1 MTAQTTPVNA
11 ENYLSINN
19 IEVIYDHVILVLKGV
34 SLNVPKG
41 KIVALLGANGAGKS
55 TTLKAISNLL
65 HAERGDVTK
74 GSVEYK
80 GPRVDQLTPNE
91 LVQRGVFQVME
102 GRHCFGHLTIEENL
116 LTGAYTRSISRA
128 ELKDSLEKVYHYFPR
143 LKTRRTSQAGYTS
156 GGEQQMCA
164 IGRALM
170 ANPEMVL
177 LDEPSMGLA
186 PQIVEE
192 VFEIV
197 QDLNSRENISF
208 LLAEQNTMVAL
219 KNADFGYILE
229 NGRVL
234 YAAGFR
240 HGDLVHNCFS
250 YHFTPGA
257 FLMEGGARQ
266 LGCTVCPGGVG
277 QTEQQVQ
284 AMADLRPDGYD
295 GTPSFLRI
303 IVEKAEELGADI
315 SSLKKALVSGEALPG
330 VTRAWLAERGIRVS
344 QCYATADIGAI
355 AYETEAQE
363 GLVVEEELLVEIV
376 RPGTGDPVAEGEVGE
391 VVVTSFSPDYP
402 LIRFATGDLSAFMP
416 GRSPCGRTNV
426 RLRGWMG
433 RADQTTKVKGMF
445 VHPEQI
451 ADIARRHPEIARMRL
466 VVDNPGG
473 QDRMVLHCEI
483 AAGNEALAKGLI
495 DSLREIT
502 KLRGEV
508 AFVAQGGLPNDGK
521 VIEDSR
527 VY

>member
-1 MTAQTTPVNA
+1 MSFYDPLETRDPEEREADLMDKLARQVAHAKESTHYYFQTLAGINPFDCTSREALAKLPLTRKRDLIELQKKNPPFGGLNA
-11 ENYLSINN
+11 L
-19 IEVIYDHVILVLKGV
+19 
-34 SLNVPKG
+34 
-41 KIVALLGANGAGKS
+41 
-55 TTLKAISNLL
+55 
-65 HAERGDVTK
+65 
-74 GSVEYK
+74 
-80 GPRVDQLTPNE
+80 PR
-91 LVQRGVFQVME
+91 
-102 GRHCFGHLTIEENL
+102 
-116 LTGAYTRSISRA
+116 
-128 ELKDSLEKVYHYFPR
+128 
-143 LKTRRTSQAGYTS
+143 
-156 GGEQQMCA
+156 
-164 IGRALM
+164 GRAKRVFASPGPIYELQGADM
-170 ANPEMVL
+170 
-177 LDEPSMGLA
+177 DHWRLA
-186 PQIVEE
+186 
-192 VFEIV
+192 
-197 QDLNSRENISF
+197 
-208 LLAEQNTMVAL
+208 
-219 KNADFGYILE
+219 
-229 NGRVL
+229 RVL

-257 FLMEGGARQ
+257 FLMEGGARK
-266 LGCTVCPGGVG
+266 LGCSVFPGGVG

-284 AMADLRPDGYD
+284 AMVDLRPDGYV

-330 VTRAWLAERGIRVS
+330 VTRAWLAERGISVS

-416 GRSPCGRTNV
+416 GCSPCGRTNV